1 MPLYEL
7 SIDAA
12 LVREAEK
19 VVSLEGRGYPTLVM
33 RWESRL
39 FDQPWV
45 TTLVLDY
52 LIALPPLIVGQATF
66 NEVKIAAFTGGAKT
80 KFMYFGTEMSANVP
94 RIAPEMENSV
104 APAGAYQEFRLDE
117 QTCPIPYLKLI
128 HVSPRIYGNGL
139 QDYYSPPIKVERY
152 DGLAGPEH
160 IADFFP
166 SVVANLDSVKGSV
179 LTDPAQGFWT
189 GSRFVGVTAIA
200 IVRQGRVVGL
210 HRRTGKTDKDPL
222 PPEVKR
228 RDPRLDVLKEWVA
241 VDVGASS
248 MVIALRGERAL
259 TPELIRIGAE
269 RPPDVSADNENPSEI
284 AFDALGRTTKAWRDR
299 VILPI
304 TRWGDVVVGHAARA
318 MRIRPGGDLHARA
331 AATVTQVP
339 LLRERIER
347 KEAFKFRGKSDPETS
362 EPLKKPAPP
371 IIDEDGIGAHDPFD
385 PVELYAY
392 YVGLHVNNRA
402 RGLHT
407 RYAITMPTGWSPER
421 RTSVLVAFRRGLF
434 RSLPAGL
441 CEYHDL
447 EGLQVIDAGP
457 AAIAFAVQAFR
468 VFNIQPKDG
477 SVPFCVIDA
486 GASETS
492 MIFGNLRAGK
502 PDEKA
507 EGKDRVIEYLEPT
520 VIPWL
525 GGERLL
531 HRMAYRVYAASERAV
546 DARVPFEQPLE
557 EEPIAG
563 AEGLLNLTPE
573 ARANTAML
581 KDLLRPLIEQ
591 GMRTKIPETLKLAA
605 DSGAVVDV
613 PLTID
618 RGALGGSLEEWFF
631 DAVGVFKGAL
641 SAALS
646 KIGREPDPYDG
657 LRILLGGR
665 LGMHPLF
672 AELLAEA
679 LPQNVQIHR
688 FKEPDR
694 SNLAAPTV
702 KTCTAMGVLSLQLD
716 RIGAM
721 LRAERRDNFRYRVG
735 RGRHGQLYD
744 VIDPAADYDEW
755 REMGACTKPEVDVL
769 YMVAEDD
776 GEVAADDPRVSR
788 TTIPLGA
795 AAVGQRLYLRAVAP
809 SRVEL
814 AAGPPGGEPLKG
826 APVWAV
832 DLKTGA
838 AEKVSG

>member
-7 SIDAA
+7 SIDGA

-52 LIALPPLIVGQATF
+52 LIALPPLIVGQSTF
-66 NEVKIAAFTGGAKT
+66 NEVKLAAFTGGAKT
-80 KFMYFGTEMSANVP
+80 KFMYFGTEMSASVP
-94 RIAPEMENSV
+94 RIAPEMENSI
-104 APAGAYQEFRLDE
+104 APAGVYQEYRLDE

-152 DGLAGPEH
+152 DGVAGPEH
-160 IADFFP
+160 LADFFP
-166 SVVANLDSVKGSV
+166 SVVANLDAVKGTT
-179 LTDPAQGFWT
+179 LTDAAQGFWS

-200 IVRQGRVVGL
+200 IVRQGKVVGL
-210 HRRTGKTDKDPL
+210 HRRAGKTDKDPL

-228 RDPRLDVLKEWVA
+228 RDPKLDLLREWVA
-241 VDVGASS
+241 IDVGSTS
-248 MVIALRGERAL
+248 TVVALRGERAAAA
-259 TPELIRIGAE
+259 ELIRIGAE
-269 RPPDVSADNENPSEI
+269 RPPEVSADYENPSEI

-304 TRWGDVVVGHAARA
+304 TRWGDVLVGHAARA
-318 MRIRPGGDLHARA
+318 MRSRPGPDLHARA
-331 AATVTQVP
+331 AATVTNVP
-339 LLRERIER
+339 LLRERMER
-347 KEAFKFRGKSDPETS
+347 KEPFKFRGKSDPETN
-362 EPLKKPAPP
+362 EILKRPAPP

-385 PVELYAY
+385 AVELYAY
-392 YVGLHVNNRA
+392 YIGLHVNHRS
-402 RGLHT
+402 RGLHA

-421 RTSVLVAFRRGLF
+421 RTGVLVAFRRGLF
-434 RSLPAGL
+434 RSLPAGF
-441 CEYHDL
+441 CEYDDL
-447 EGLQVIDAGP
+447 EALKVIDAGP
-457 AAIAFAVQAFR
+457 AAIAFAVQGFR
-468 VFNIQPKDG
+468 IFGITPKENP
-477 SVPFCVIDA
+477 VPFCVIDA
-486 GASETS
+486 GASETGV
-492 MIFGNLRAGK
+492 IFGNLRAGK
-502 PDEKA
+502 QDEKA
-507 EGKDRVIEYLEPT
+507 EGLDRVIEYLEPT

-525 GGERLL
+525 GGERIL
-531 HRMAYRVYAASERAV
+531 HRMAYRVYAVSP
-546 DARVPFEQPLE
+546 RVIEVRIPFERPLE
-557 EEPIAG
+557 DEPIEG
-563 AEGLLNLTPE
+563 ADDLLTPSPE

-581 KDLLRPLIEQ
+581 KDLLRPLLEQ
-591 GMRTKIPETLKLAA
+591 GMRQKIPEVIKLAGVDGVA
-605 DSGAVVDV
+605 YDV

-618 RGALGGSLEEWFF
+618 RGALGGAIEDWLLE
-631 DAVGVFKGAL
+631 AVGTIKKGL

-646 KIGREPDPYDG
+646 KIGREPDPYEG
-657 LRILLGGR
+657 LRVLMGGR

-679 LPQNVQIHR
+679 LPPGVQIHR

-702 KTCTAMGVLSLQLD
+702 KTATALGVLSLQLD

-735 RGRHGQLYD
+735 RARHGQLYD
-744 VIDPAADYDEW
+744 VLDPAVDYDVW
-755 REMGACTKPEVDVL
+755 REMGACSKPDVEVIF
-769 YMVAEDD
+769 MNAEDD

-788 TTIPLGA
+788 ATFALGL
-795 AAVGQRLYLRAVAP
+795 AAVGQRLYLRAVGP

-814 AAGPPGGEPLKG
+814 AAGPPGGEPAKG
-826 APVWAV
+826 GPTWTV
-832 DLKTGA
+832 DLETGA
-838 AEKVSG
+838 AEKVGS

>member
-7 SIDAA
+7 SIDGA

-52 LIALPPLIVGQATF
+52 LIALPPLIMGQSTF
-66 NEVKIAAFTGGAKT
+66 NEVKIAAYTGGSKT

-104 APAGAYQEFRLDE
+104 APSGAYQEFRMDE

-152 DGLAGPEH
+152 DGVAGPEH
-160 IADFFP
+160 MADFFP
-166 SVVANLDSVKGSV
+166 SVVANLDAVKGPT
-179 LTDPAQGFWT
+179 LTDASQGFWN

-200 IVRQGRVVGL
+200 IVRQGKVVGI

-222 PPEVKR
+222 PPEVRR
-228 RDPRLDVLKEWVA
+228 RDPRLDLLREWVA
-241 VDVGASS
+241 IDVGAAST
-248 MVIALRGERAL
+248 VVALRGERAAAA
-259 TPELIRIGAE
+259 EFIRVGAE
-269 RPPDVSADNENPSEI
+269 RPPEVSADNETPSEI
-284 AFDALGRTTKAWRDR
+284 GFDALARTTKAWRDR

-318 MRIRPGGDLHARA
+318 MRIRPGADLHARA
-331 AATVTQVP
+331 AATVTQLP

-347 KEAFKFRGKSDPETS
+347 KEPFRFRGKSDPETA
-362 EPLKKPAPP
+362 EMLKRPAPP

-385 PVELYAY
+385 PLELYAY
-392 YVGLHVNNRA
+392 YVGLNVNHRS

-407 RYAITMPTGWSPER
+407 RYAITMPTGWTPER
-421 RTSVLVAFRRGLF
+421 RNSVLVAFRRGLF

-441 CEYHDL
+441 CDYHDL
-447 EGLQVIDAGP
+447 DALQVIDAGP
-457 AAIAFAVQAFR
+457 AAIAFAVQGFR
-468 VFNIQPKDG
+468 LFGIAPRENP
-477 SVPFCVIDA
+477 VPFCAIDA
-486 GASETS
+486 GASETGI
-492 MIFGNLRAGK
+492 IFGNLRAGK
-502 PDEKA
+502 LDEKA
-507 EGKDRVIEYLEPT
+507 EGRDRVVEYLEPT

-531 HRMAYRVYAASERAV
+531 HRMAYRVYALSPRAV
-546 DARVPFEQPLE
+546 EAKIPFERPLE
-557 EEPIAG
+557 EEPIDG
-563 AEGLLNLTPE
+563 AEDLLTSSAE

-581 KDLLRPLIEQ
+581 KDLIRPLLEQ
-591 GMRTKIPETLKLAA
+591 GMRQKIPENIKLSSA
-605 DSGAVVDV
+605 DGVVHDV

-618 RGALGGSLEEWFF
+618 RGALGGAIEDWLLE
-631 DAVGVFKGAL
+631 AVGIIKTAL
-641 SAALS
+641 SAALT
-646 KIGREPDPYDG
+646 KIGRDPDPYDG
-657 LRILLGGR
+657 LRVLMGGR

-679 LPQNVQIHR
+679 LPPSVQIHR
-688 FKEPDR
+688 FKEPDK

-702 KTCTAMGVLSLQLD
+702 KTATALGVLSLQLD

-735 RGRHGQLYD
+735 RARHGQLYD
-744 VIDPAADYDEW
+744 VLDPAAEYDVW
-755 REMGACTKPEVDVL
+755 REMGACTKPDVEL
-769 YMVAEDD
+769 LFMTAEDD
-776 GEVAADDPRVSR
+776 GEVAADDPRVERASCA
-788 TTIPLGA
+788 LGSA
-795 AAVGQRLYLRAVAP
+795 AIGQRLYLRAVGP

-814 AAGPPGGEPLKG
+814 AVGPPGGEPAKG
-826 APVWAV
+826 GPVWAV
-832 DLKTGA
+832 ELQTGA
-838 AEKVSG
+838 TEKASG